1 MSCHCKA
8 PPSVLSSLTLSRPP
22 HISWQP
28 LTYIPSLQICPFWTF
43 HLTGLIQSLSFCVW
57 LLSLP
62 WRHAFKMHP
71 WGSMPSLHTCSWWHN
86 IPLHRYPHLISHS
99 SVDGHLGC
107 FYPLALMNGATTNI
121 CVQSSEYMFL
131 ILLGVDE
138 QFFG

>member
-28 LTYIPSLQICPFWTF
+28 ITYIPSLQICPFWTF

-86 IPLHRYPHLISHS
+86 IPLHRYPHLIFHS